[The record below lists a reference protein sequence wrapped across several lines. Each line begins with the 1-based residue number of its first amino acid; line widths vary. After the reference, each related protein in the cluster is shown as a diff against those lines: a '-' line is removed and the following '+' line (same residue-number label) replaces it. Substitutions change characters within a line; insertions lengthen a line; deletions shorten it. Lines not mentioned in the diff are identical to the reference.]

1 MVVYQTIIS
10 RVGLR
15 ITNDKLMSKKTTGS
29 GRYSI
34 DVVKNVLLNEEKKMV
49 SKIKDKD
56 REKEN

>member
-1 MVVYQTIIS
+1 
-10 RVGLR
+10 
-15 ITNDKLMSKKTTGS
+15 MSKKTTGS

-56 REKEN
+56 RERKLSLL